1 VAITNHKSILH
12 QQFVIKYLGVLKYFL
27 SIKMTTSHKGLFFNQ
42 SKHVLGLLREDD
54 MFECKPA
61 KTHLDS
67 ILQMTLDGE
76 SFDQP

>member
-1 VAITNHKSILH
+1 
-12 QQFVIKYLGVLKYFL
+12 
-27 SIKMTTSHKGLFFNQ
+27 MTTSHKGLFFNQ